1 MNEQL
6 GKETVLR
13 GLGNQRKVLKKKK
26 QAERSKEVVNYVR
39 SCWEKADGMKAEK
52 WPLDLT
58 IKR

>member
-13 GLGNQRKVLKKKK
+13 GLGNQRKVLKTKK

-39 SCWEKADGMKAEK
+39 SC
-52 WPLDLT
+52 
-58 IKR
+58 